1 MRRRNYGSLHLT
13 AAFSLAALL
22 LYIPA
27 NILPIL
33 HLDKL
38 GVSSDNTVW
47 SGCVALFHDNQWG
60 IAIIVFLASILIPLI
75 KLIGLFFLV
84 TTTAMQLRCG
94 RARRE
99 PGSTKSSKRSADGRC
114 STCSCMAIL
123 VSLVKLHLLATV
135 IPGKGLF
142 AFCAVVVFTLLASAA
157 FDPQLIWNDEEE

>member
-1 MRRRNYGSLHLT
+1 MRRPNYGSLHLT

-60 IAIIVFLASILIPLI
+60 IAIIVFLASILIPLV
-75 KLIGLFFLV
+75 KLLGLFFLV
-84 TTTAMQLRCG
+84 TTTAMQSRWARKTRTWIYKTIEIIG
-94 RARRE
+94 RWAML
-99 PGSTKSSKRSADGRC
+99 DVFV
-114 STCSCMAIL
+114 MAIL
-123 VSLVKLHLLATV
+123 VSLVKLHLLANV